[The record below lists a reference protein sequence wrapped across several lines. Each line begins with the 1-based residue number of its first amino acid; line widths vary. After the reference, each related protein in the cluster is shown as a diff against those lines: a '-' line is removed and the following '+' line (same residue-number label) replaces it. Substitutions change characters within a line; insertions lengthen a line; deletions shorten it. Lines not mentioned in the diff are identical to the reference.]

1 MAQHARFHYAS
12 LDELKADIAKLGVNI
27 PVSSNIGILGQ
38 PMKIGNS
45 TVPNRLAIT
54 PMEGCDGTA
63 DGRPS
68 ELTRRRYRR
77 FAEGGSG
84 LLWFE
89 ATAVVDEGRANPRQL
104 SIKEE
109 TTGDFAAMLQES
121 LSVAK
126 EAGYERPYTVLQL
139 THSGR
144 YSNPGGSGPAPR
156 VAALNPH
163 LDSRFPSVYVMTD
176 EDLERLEDR
185 YVAAAVM
192 AAEAGFDAVDI
203 KNCHGY
209 LLAELLSA
217 HTREGRYGG
226 SFENRTRLVCNIADK
241 IKNKLGDKIALAVR
255 LGVFDEVPY
264 PYGWGVDRQDYHKP
278 DFSEPAELLKL
289 LWGKGVKLINISMG
303 SPYYNPHLTR
313 PYDVGAYLPPKHP
326 LEGVERL
333 LGAAKT
339 LQAAVPDAAFMGV
352 GLSWLRHFAPYI
364 AAGCIE
370 QGWFNLAGFGRQA
383 FAYPEFA
390 GDLLRKGAFDPA
402 KTCLACSKCTTIM
415 RDGGCTGCV
424 PRDGAVYVPIY
435 KKGREG
441 KAPAESDRVAEHV

>member
-1 MAQHARFHYAS
+1 MAQHARFNYKS

-27 PVSSNIGILGQ
+27 PVSSNTAILGQ
-38 PMKIGNS
+38 PMKIGNK

-63 DGRPS
+63 EGSPG

-89 ATAVVDEGRANPRQL
+89 ATAVLDEGRANPRQL
-104 SIKEE
+104 SIKKE
-109 TTGDFAAMLQES
+109 TAGDFAAMLQES
-121 LSVAK
+121 LTVAK
-126 EAGYERPYTVLQL
+126 EAGYDRPFTVLQL

-156 VAALNPH
+156 IAARNPY
-163 LDSRFPSVYVMTD
+163 LDKRFSDIYVMTD

-185 YVAAAVM
+185 YVDAAVM
-192 AAEAGFDAVDI
+192 AADAGFDAVDI

-241 IKNKLGDKIALAVR
+241 IKNKLGDKITLAIR

-264 PYGWGVDRQDYHKP
+264 PYGWGVDKKDHHKP

-289 LWGKGVKLINISMG
+289 LGEKGVKLVNISMG

-313 PYDVGAYLPPKHP
+313 PYDAGAYLPPKHP
-326 LEGVERL
+326 LEGVEAM
-333 LGAAKT
+333 LGAART
-339 LQAAVPDAAFMGV
+339 LQAAVPDASFMGV
-352 GLSWLRHFAPYI
+352 GLSWLRQFAPYV

-370 QGWFNLAGFGRQA
+370 KGWFNLAGFGRQA
-383 FAYPEFA
+383 FAYPGFA
-390 GDLLRKGAFDPA
+390 GDLLKKGAFDPT
-402 KTCLACSKCTTIM
+402 KTCLTCSMCTVIM

-424 PRDGAVYVPIY
+424 PRDAAVYASIY

-441 KAPAESDRVAEHV
+441 KVPAESDRVAEHI